1 MLLRCY
7 YSWTMAYKSKIRR
20 VGNSLGILLPKE
32 LLEDLR
38 VQEGDELSFDKVSG
52 TYQIKPIDPHFEK
65 LMAAYREVANQYR
78 NTFRE
83 LAK

>member
-1 MLLRCY
+1 
-7 YSWTMAYKSKIRR
+7 MAYKSKIRR

-32 LLEDLR
+32 LLEELR
-38 VQEGDELSFDKVSG
+38 VGEGDELVFDKASG
-52 TYQIKPIDPHFEK
+52 AYRVKPADPHFEK
-65 LMAAYREVANQYR
+65 LMAAYKDVANRYR

>member
-1 MLLRCY
+1 
-7 YSWTMAYKSKIRR
+7 MAYKSKIRR
-20 VGNSLGILLPKE
+20 VGNSLGILLSKE

-52 TYQIKPIDPHFEK
+52 TYQVKPIDPHFEK
-65 LMAAYREVANQYR
+65 LMAAYREVANEYR

>member
-1 MLLRCY
+1 
-7 YSWTMAYKSKIRR
+7 MAYKSKIRR

-38 VQEGDELSFDKVSG
+38 VKEGDELSFDKASG
-52 TYQIKPIDPHFEK
+52 TYKVTPVDPHFEK
-65 LMAAYREVANQYR
+65 LMAAYREVANEYR

-83 LAK
+83 LSK

>member
-1 MLLRCY
+1 
-7 YSWTMAYKSKIRR
+7 MAYKSKIRR

-32 LLEDLR
+32 LLEEMR
-38 VQEGDELSFDKVSG
+38 VQEGDELSFDKTAGGYKVSAS
-52 TYQIKPIDPHFEK
+52 DPRFER
-65 LMAAYREVANQYR
+65 LMAAYKDVASRYR